1 MHIPGAGGWRYAGKH
16 VRFVPVPK
24 MSPEHLSIP
33 DADKA
38 VRVFLLKIV
47 LLALLKDEQ
56 VLMLLDWR
64 LQRILS
70 VRQML
75 HSLVFKIK
83 DADFLPG
90 STRKFVTAGVQH
102 MCFWTLNGTSLEYH
116 VGELTIVK
124 AVNNAGGGQVA
135 VNANQNVAKYGLALV
150 TDEL

>member
-1 MHIPGAGGWRYAGKH
+1 MILHIKVAHDNRY
-16 VRFVPVPK
+16 
-24 MSPEHLSIP
+24 L
-33 DADKA
+33 
-38 VRVFLLKIV
+38 IV
-47 LLALLKDEQ
+47 VGVTKDYKQ

-83 DADFLPG
+83 DVDFLPG
-90 STRKFVTAGVQH
+90 STRKFVTAGIQH

-135 VNANQNVAKYGLALV
+135 VNSNQNVAKYGLALV
-150 TDEL
+150 TDDLQQDQLGK

>member
-1 MHIPGAGGWRYAGKH
+1 MILHIRVAHDNR
-16 VRFVPVPK
+16 
-24 MSPEHLSIP
+24 HL
-33 DADKA
+33 
-38 VRVFLLKIV
+38 IV
-47 LLALLKDEQ
+47 VGVTKDYKQ